1 MSLSRAQHAMDRL
14 ESALAEELARSNVE
28 PKLLGNLDGEA
39 LFQRANERET
49 FRRNGEALQR
59 ELHLALSTPD
69 GALVIPES
77 LRSKWK
83 RIQLMAA
90 QLRESDRTMSELYAK
105 GLRVVRGF
113 LKASDPAPA
122 TYNGRGMAI
131 AHTSSATHSF
141 RG

>member
-1 MSLSRAQHAMDRL
+1 MSLSRAQDAMDRL

-28 PKLLGNLDGEA
+28 PRLLGSLDGEA

-49 FRRNGEALQR
+49 FRRTGESLQR
-59 ELHLALSTPD
+59 ELRLVLSRPD
-69 GALVIPES
+69 GSVEIPEP
-77 LRSKWK
+77 LRAKWK

-90 QLRESDRTMSELYAK
+90 QLKESDRTMSELYAK

-113 LKASDPAPA
+113 LKSSDPAPA
-122 TYNGRGMAI
+122 TYNGRGAAI
-131 AHTSSATHSF
+131 PHVSTATHSY